1 MLQLG
6 MEDRHG
12 NYNGEIIAHRRDR
25 SSSIAGWSVEKNKI
39 HHKIG
44 NCHSGYRIYRD
55 RGTYND
61 APYVAITI
69 WNENEVV

>member
-44 NCHSGYRIYRD
+44 NCHSSCRFCRD
-55 RGTYND
+55 RGTYN
-61 APYVAITI
+61 APPYAAITVRH
-69 WNENEVV
+69 ENEVV